1 MKLDLN
7 INKCHKKEVKIGIA
21 TSSRSGESRVS
32 KWHNSIFETSVMISL
47 YWYYFKAQGAKSV
60 KMQYARAISALNP
73 ELTISNSNLAGN
85 RMNDLPI
92 ILHES
97 NLIKADISDRSS
109 MQFGNFYKLASST
122 NNGFKEFDM

>member
-1 MKLDLN
+1 
-7 INKCHKKEVKIGIA
+7 
-21 TSSRSGESRVS
+21 
-32 KWHNSIFETSVMISL
+32 
-47 YWYYFKAQGAKSV
+47 
-60 KMQYARAISALNP
+60 MQYARAISALNP